1 MSGNIEKPTSRVAK
15 VPLRARIG
23 FGVGDFGFLLVW
35 QGTALFLMY
44 FYTDVLGISPAVAG
58 TIYLIAMAWDA
69 ITDPFF
75 ATLADRTRSKM
86 GKYRPWLL
94 FGAVPFGL
102 SYPIAFSSPGP
113 LPVDPVVWALATH
126 ILLRTAY
133 TVVSMPF
140 NALQARLTDD
150 ADERAVLSGFRMI
163 GAALG
168 GLAVVFMTPM
178 LVQYLGEG
186 REYQAYLIAACVSG
200 FLAVLALLYCFISM
214 REPELGPPPPQTSIL
229 DDLKSIGPAFLA
241 NPPLMRVFAIIVTGS
256 VCLGM
261 FGKNV
266 LYHFKYDLQR
276 PDLSVVALVIPAVLM
291 ILIVPLWVA
300 LSRRTSKRFVL
311 TVGTAM
317 SLTGYLL
324 FFSNF
329 GNWLP
334 LTFLSILIIGAGSSS
349 FAVMFWAMLPDT
361 VEYGEAMTG
370 VRSEAKTFGFATFA
384 QKAAAGINAILL
396 GILLSAAGFE
406 ANQVQSEET
415 LLGMKAIMA
424 LIPAVGAV
432 IILFVL
438 RGYELDR
445 RRHGDLLEGIAARK
459 QLATT

>member
-1 MSGNIEKPTSRVAK
+1 MSSVIQKPAGRAAK
-15 VPLRARIG
+15 VPIRARIG

-44 FYTDVLGISPAVAG
+44 FYTDVLGISPATAG

-75 ATLADRTRSKM
+75 ATLADRTRSRM

-102 SYPIAFSSPGP
+102 SYPLAFSGPGSF
-113 LPVDPVVWALATH
+113 PVDPVLWALATH

-150 ADERAVLSGFRMI
+150 ADERAVLAGFRMI

-168 GLAVVFMTPM
+168 GLAVVFMTPI
-178 LVQYLGEG
+178 LVQSFGEG
-186 REYQAYLIAACVSG
+186 REYQAYLVSACVSG
-200 FLAVLALLYCFISM
+200 FLAVLALLYCFVSM
-214 REPELGPPPPQTSIL
+214 KEPELGPAPPATSIF

-241 NPPLMRVFAIIVTGS
+241 NPPLIRVFAIIVTGS

-276 PDLSVVALVIPAVLM
+276 PDLSVVALVIPAILM
-291 ILIVPLWVA
+291 ILIVPIWVA

-311 TVGTAM
+311 TIGTAL
-317 SLTGYLL
+317 SLSGYLL
-324 FFSNF
+324 FFCNF

-334 LTFLSILIIGAGSSS
+334 LTLLSIVTIGAGSSS

-384 QKAAAGINAILL
+384 QKSAVGINAILL
-396 GILLSAAGFE
+396 GFLLSAVGFE
-406 ANQVQSEET
+406 ANQVQSEAT

-432 IILFVL
+432 IILVVL
-438 RGYELDR
+438 RGYDLDR
-445 RRHGDLLEGIAARK
+445 RRHSALLQGIASRK
-459 QLATT
+459 QFSTP